1 MSSYVLYNY
10 LLSGTL
16 FWQPAG
22 CCQTWP
28 AACRYIRSC
37 GAFHLLHRIFS
48 YQIAYFRPYFL
59 KKSLH
64 HGTLELPRH
73 DDKFEYKRLRSMQ
86 SMGEAFYIHCRMA
99 HNQRENYLFEN
110 EKSPKARDFL
120 HQMLHTCCMRWTA
133 LGVSVLLCTYNPHIA
148 LTKGVT
154 L

>member
-64 HGTLELPRH
+64 HGTLEQPRH
-73 DDKFEYKRLRSMQ
+73 DDKFEYKKLRSMQ

-99 HNQRENYLFEN
+99 HSQRENYLFEN
-110 EKSPKARDFL
+110 CGALRAALRPYFL
-120 HQMLHTCCMRWTA
+120 RSFILGSLVRNPAA
-133 LGVSVLLCTYNPHIA
+133 LRTGL
-148 LTKGVT
+148 
-154 L
+154 